1 LASEPVSK
9 KDKFKN
15 FTKIEMS
22 PGSTFDF
29 ELSNI
34 DFSDSFENIQSIS
47 RAGNLFL
54 GRFRV
59 NDLLNMI
66 ESIGLKKHLSL
77 IGFNNLIADVYKD
90 ENYIN
95 YLRLYSNEISPEN
108 QLVDLRV
115 SENTFIADK
124 KFFESEEYAA
134 PYNIITI
141 EWLSAKN
148 PLIIFD
154 EKKPQLPG
162 QANPGLGVLKYCF
175 KLLYIMA
182 KDVYKDGFLDIPTHM
197 HGAIMYSKKFKF
209 FDPVHEGIL
218 RAVMRDL
225 RKYSLADISWGVITQ
240 TIIDKNKNEP
250 AVYDPCEQIHY
261 VSNRMRQYF
270 KSKKYRETFRK
281 FYNKKKYYLDYNEM
295 VKRRAEI
302 LKTKAIEDL

>member
-1 LASEPVSK
+1 MASEPVSK